1 MTTEQ
6 MDWLDDHDPKWQAKL
21 RGRRGYPMYRCRG
34 CGVWPLVADL
44 VEGRHGHVIHG
55 DMMTPPELC
64 GPVDA
69 IEYRRWSIRPDVRLV
84 RLLDWRVLRQ
94 SRAVASTSSRF
105 HASACEL
112 SLVDTND
119 LNATNST
126 PMRYLRQE
134 RGGRD

>member
-69 IEYRRWSIRPDVRLV
+69 IEYRRRSIRPMFAWYDFWIGVFYDKPRRRLYIFPVPCFGVRIE
-84 RLLDWRVLRQ
+84 
-94 SRAVASTSSRF
+94 F
-105 HASACEL
+105 
-112 SLVDTND
+112 
-119 LNATNST
+119 
-126 PMRYLRQE
+126 
-134 RGGRD
+134 GGYE